1 MHAYKKAFIELNV
14 KLPTKIIFWV
24 LKKNLTLCKIS
35 SVHNAWFKKMRFK
48 YVTSYLNSQNTPF
61 ASKQ

>member
-24 LKKNLTLCKIS
+24 LKKILHYAKYHQCIMRGL
-35 SVHNAWFKKMRFK
+35 KK
-48 YVTSYLNSQNTPF
+48 
-61 ASKQ
+61 

>member
-48 YVTSYLNSQNTPF
+48 YMLLPI
-61 ASKQ
+61 

>member
-24 LKKNLTLCKIS
+24 LKEIQPYAKYHQYITHGLKNE
-35 SVHNAWFKKMRFK
+35 F
-48 YVTSYLNSQNTPF
+48 
-61 ASKQ
+61 